1 MSSCRAAAAAQHAY
15 SLNVGNLWKFAVVA
29 LVALLFVVLPGGGA
43 SLAFFGTLLS
53 VIFFVAIAFF
63 GYRLYRENQFTLNSL
78 DTRQRVVL
86 YGSVGL
92 AFLTFTATPMLFAGI
107 GILVWLSLLALCSYG
122 VYWVLVTSRRL
133 D

>member
-1 MSSCRAAAAAQHAY
+1 M
-15 SLNVGNLWKFAVVA
+15 GNLWKFGVVA
-29 LVALLFVVLPGGGA
+29 LVALLFVALPGGGA
-43 SLAFFGTLLS
+43 SLAFAGTLLS

-78 DTRQRVVL
+78 NTRQRVVL
-86 YGSVGL
+86 YGSIGL
-92 AFLTFTATPMLFAGI
+92 AFLTFTATPRLFAGI
-107 GILVWLSLLALCSYG
+107 GILVWLALLALCSYG